1 MLEKKFFGL
10 DRSHYSHDTIYI
22 AGIKINILKSSIKK
36 NAELYNTYQNAE
48 DIPKATGLL
57 RDVQL
62 GNLTLLKL
70 FDEFCNENNLQY
82 WIDFGTL
89 LGAVRHKGFIPWD
102 DDIDI
107 GMLRDDYE
115 KLIQLLSEY
124 NHPYLNLDLA
134 RNKPYQCFI
143 KIRYKGLRKLFI
155 DIFPYDLYISRTNSQ
170 EKITLHNKITK
181 IIKKLKFTS
190 KFIKDKNKLREK
202 FSRITKHEI
211 TQDMPCRKENKPS
224 LFWGIDFPHGHWKNR
239 VYDWEN
245 IYPLQKIMF
254 ENVEVSCPNDP
265 DFVLKNVYGNY
276 MKIPKRI
283 YPGHVNISNLS
294 EEDLKIIRDFIK
306 ETNA

>member
-115 KLIQLLSEY
+115 KLIQLLSEC

-181 IIKKLKFTS
+181 IIKKLKFSS

-224 LFWGIDFPHGHWKNR
+224 LFWGIDFPHGRWKNR

-245 IYPLQKIMF
+245 IFPLKKIMF

-265 DFVLKNVYGNY
+265 DFVLKNVYGSY
-276 MKIPKRI
+276 MQIPKRI